1 MKSKLTLL
9 TALAA
14 ATVLA
19 APALAQKS
27 KDTLRIGFY
36 QPVRLVDTYFQP
48 GPEASLVTRM
58 VFDNIVSYDPVKRK
72 FVSQIAKSW
81 KRLDPLTM
89 EFTIRD
95 DIKWHDGQPLTM
107 DDIEYTYSFAMNPK
121 VRYRFKATRVNWID
135 KFVRI
140 DDKRFQV
147 KSKQPM
153 AVMMAKMTSFPAIY
167 PKHVHGK
174 LSIKDKN
181 KFGKAAVGTGPYKA
195 IKYNPS
201 VGVRLVRNK
210 NFVHGNA
217 GKPAGTINN
226 VFVRPIPDEQ
236 AQLAELLT
244 GNIDLMYNMDKDN
257 ALELEKN
264 PRFKVDVQDSVSFS
278 YIMFDVKGRSGKTYF
293 TDPKVRRA
301 FLHGIDRKNLRNL
314 VHPRITRVLD
324 TVCHPWVQGCNSSV
338 KAPEY
343 NPTLAKRLLKEAG
356 FPDNVSM
363 PIVTW
368 GEAADTAEAVAG

>member
-244 GNIDLMYNMDKDN
+244 GNIDLMYNMTRTTRSNWRRIPGSKSMSRI
-257 ALELEKN
+257 
-264 PRFKVDVQDSVSFS
+264 RFRFPISCSTSRADPVKRTLPTPKSAVRSCMVSTARICGTS
-278 YIMFDVKGRSGKTYF
+278 SIRGLRGSSIRSAIPGFRAAIRPSK
-293 TDPKVRRA
+293 RRNIIRRWPSA
-301 FLHGIDRKNLRNL
+301 F
-314 VHPRITRVLD
+314 
-324 TVCHPWVQGCNSSV
+324 
-338 KAPEY
+338 
-343 NPTLAKRLLKEAG
+343 
-356 FPDNVSM
+356 
-363 PIVTW
+363 
-368 GEAADTAEAVAG
+368 